1 MNDREKQILY
11 TIIAHYIK
19 TGESVGS
26 RTIEKKYDVGVSSAT
41 IRNTMADL
49 EDKGLIEKVHT
60 SSGRVP
66 TRDGYKL
73 YIDDIMT
80 YTSYSEYSDCF
91 DSISEFKSKQ
101 LSSIVKT
108 ITELLAKSS
117 NNTVITLEPSV
128 EKNKLKKLE
137 MVYVNENRVFVVA
150 VTDSGVVRTA
160 NLLLKNY
167 TTEYTIKELNQYING
182 IIKNNGYS
190 LVELKQVLSNIGK
203 LDDGFE
209 SENTTKLHI
218 ANETSLLLHI
228 DNLET
233 SLKFIEDK
241 ENFKNILKS
250 IIDNDKF
257 SPYEVNVIFGA
268 DLEIKELKNFSLVFT
283 KFDYEG
289 ELGAICILGSTR
301 MDYKE
306 NISKLQYANEILIKS
321 LSYMQGIKLLG

>member
-66 TRDGYKL
+66 TKDGYKK
-73 YIDDIMT
+73 YIDDIMP
-80 YTSYSEYSDCF
+80 YISCDEYSDCF
-91 DSISEFKSKQ
+91 DSFEGLKSKQ
-101 LSSIVKT
+101 LSSIIKA
-108 ITELLAKSS
+108 ITELVAKSS
-117 NNTVITLEPSV
+117 NSTVITLEPSL
-128 EKNKLKKLE
+128 EKNRLKKVE
-137 MVYVNENRVFVVA
+137 MVYVNENRVFIVA
-150 VTDSGVVRTA
+150 ITESGVVRTA
-160 NLLLKNY
+160 NLILKNY
-167 TTEYTIKELNQYING
+167 TTEYTIKKLSEYINN
-182 IIKNNGYS
+182 IIKENGYS
-190 LVELKQVLSNIGK
+190 LVELKQVLLNIGS
-203 LDDGFE
+203 LDEGFE
-209 SENTTKLHI
+209 SDNTTKLHI
-218 ANETSLLLHI
+218 ANETSLLLHLE
-228 DNLET
+228 NLES

-250 IIDNDKF
+250 IIENDKF
-257 SPYEVNVIFGA
+257 STYEVNVLFGA
-268 DLEIKELKNFSLVFT
+268 DLGIKELENLSLIFT
-283 KFDYEG
+283 KFEYEN
-289 ELGAICILGSTR
+289 ELGAICIVGSTR

-306 NISKLQYANEILIKS
+306 NIAKLQYVNEILIKS